1 MSEYELNTKVRA
13 LIDQGVTITN
23 PFTVEIGGEVMLER
37 IARQGV
43 CLHSGTRIFG
53 ERTLICPGAK
63 IGCEGPVT
71 LENCTVGPQ
80 VELNGGFF
88 KSSAFLSR
96 VKIAAGAYVREGC
109 LLEEGARGGHTVGL
123 KQTILF
129 PFVTLGS
136 LINFCDCFMAGGSSE
151 KNHSEVGSSYVHF
164 NYTPNQDKATPSL
177 LGDVP
182 RGVMLRE
189 EVIFLGGQG
198 GLVGPA
204 RVDYG
209 AVIPAG
215 RVVRRNNPEADGT
228 VKKTYQRG
236 SQRRFVTVAYNNI
249 RYLANLL
256 ALREWYLHVRR
267 PFFQVEP
274 WGVELHAG
282 ALAVI
287 NANIEERLKRFYDLA
302 LRPGPLESEK
312 GTKPTEEDG
321 LASRQ
326 REELLKNWP
335 QLSRILSVVSVGKEN
350 IKERTAFLAAITA
363 QLDGGRTDYLEAI
376 RTIDQDDCRRGTGWL
391 AGIVE
396 ETVNEAWRL
405 LPSCPRDFDSGYNG

>member
-1 MSEYELNTKVRA
+1 MNTRVRG

-23 PFTVEIGGEVMLER
+23 PFTVEIGDEVRLER

-43 CLHSGTRIFG
+43 CLHSGARIFG
-53 ERTLICPGAK
+53 EETLICPGAR
-63 IGCEGPVT
+63 IGSEGPVT
-71 LENCTVGPQ
+71 LENCAVGPQ
-80 VELNGGFF
+80 VELKGGFF
-88 KSSAFLSR
+88 KSSVFLSR
-96 VKIAAGAYVREGC
+96 VKIAAGAHVREGC

-136 LINFCDCFMAGGSSE
+136 LINFCDCFLAGGSSE

-215 RVVRRNNPEADGT
+215 KVVRRNSPEADSA
-228 VKKTYQRG
+228 VKKTRQQGR
-236 SQRRFVTVAYNNI
+236 QHRLVTVIYNNI

-274 WGVELHAG
+274 WGEGLFTG

-287 NANIEERLKRFYDLA
+287 NANIEERRKRFYDLA
-302 LRPGPLESEK
+302 LRPGPRESEN
-312 GTKPTEEDG
+312 GTTPTEEDG
-321 LASRQ
+321 LACRQ
-326 REELLKNWP
+326 REELLQSWP
-335 QLSRILSVVSVGKEN
+335 QLSRILSAGSAGRET
-350 IKERTAFLAAITA
+350 IKDRTAFLTAITA
-363 QLDGGRTDYLEAI
+363 QLDGGRTDYLEVI

-396 ETVNEAWRL
+396 ETINEAWRL
-405 LPSCPRDFDSGYNG
+405 LPSCPQDFDSGYNG